1 MIGKAQNAVNPD
13 GFTSILTKPQQKILV
28 SKSDSSLN
36 ALAKLN
42 NEKCYIFR
50 NYHENTLKL
59 QQVLC
64 DIENKYDN
72 CVVAEATPIWESVIK
87 SKDAEDYLSNNIN
100 HANDFWAK
108 TTAQI
113 ITATIEKYKLKQ
125 TSGITTAILLVL
137 LFIHNPS
144 F

>member
-1 MIGKAQNAVNPD
+1 KAQNAVNPD

-72 CVVAEATPIWESVIK
+72 CVVAEATTIWESIIK

-113 ITATIEKYKLKQ
+113 ITATIEK
-125 TSGITTAILLVL
+125 I
-137 LFIHNPS
+137 
-144 F
+144 